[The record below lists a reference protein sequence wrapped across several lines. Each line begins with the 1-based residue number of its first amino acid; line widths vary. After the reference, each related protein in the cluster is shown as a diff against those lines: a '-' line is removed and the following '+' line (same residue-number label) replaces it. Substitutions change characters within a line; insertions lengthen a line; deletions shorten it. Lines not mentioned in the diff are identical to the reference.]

1 MRAFIIHRTAM
12 RSDINKFISF
22 LKKYHSISI
31 EPYFLR
37 KSYGKKWKLQA
48 ENKMYSSEMV
58 IVFNTNACEES
69 ENAKW
74 EIEKAKELNK
84 TIIFLSSEDINLKNI
99 GELQSA
105 YDFKSEFD
113 ECFSSDDYKQEHLIE
128 LYKIMVNSSE
138 QLIQRRQITNGF
150 FITIIGSI
158 IGATGFVIKEKI
170 ITGFSTLFLIF
181 PILIGLL
188 MCRSWKNLIHNYGK
202 LNSGKFKVIHQL
214 ESKLKLKIFSAE
226 WIALGKGLRKEKYQS
241 FTSTEKNVPNL
252 FCCLLWLIFIMIII
266 SFGWSNFYKEFYPI
280 LEKAVNYIAEMC
292 GN

>member
-1 MRAFIIHRTAM
+1 M
-12 RSDINKFISF
+12 RSDIKRFILF
-22 LKKYHSISI
+22 LSKSHNIFI
-31 EPYFLR
+31 QPYFLR

-48 ENKMYSSEMV
+48 ESEIYSSEIV
-58 IVFNTNACEES
+58 IVFNTNVCEKS
-69 ENAKW
+69 ENTKW
-74 EIEKAKELNK
+74 EINKAEELGK
-84 TIIFLSSEDINLKNI
+84 TIVRLSSEDIDSKNI
-99 GELQSA
+99 GELQST
-105 YDFKSEFD
+105 YDFRREFE
-113 ECFSSDDYKQEHLIE
+113 ECFSSDEYKQENLIE

-158 IGATGFVIKEKI
+158 IGATGFIIKEKI

-214 ESKLKLKIFSAE
+214 EGKLKLKIFLAE

-252 FCCLLWLIFIMIII
+252 FSCLLWLIFIMIII
-266 SFGWSNFYKEFYPI
+266 SFDWSDFYKESCSVWTAIITYLTDI
-280 LEKAVNYIAEMC
+280 CND
-292 GN
+292 